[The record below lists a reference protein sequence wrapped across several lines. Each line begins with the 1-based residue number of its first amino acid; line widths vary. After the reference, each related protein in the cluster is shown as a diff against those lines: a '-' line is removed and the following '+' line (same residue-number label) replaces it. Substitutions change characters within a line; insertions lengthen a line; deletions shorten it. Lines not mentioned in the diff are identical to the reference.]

1 MGAPFHALAQG
12 DLVAAAEG
20 AAVFMIP
27 VYVLNLARSPERRA
41 FMAEGLGR
49 AGVVAEFVAAVDGRA
64 CRSTRPRRALSA
76 AETAL
81 ILSHRK
87 AWRRFLS
94 GPTEFAVVLEDDA
107 HVGEGF
113 AALLSA
119 DWRGLDFDLVKLET
133 LSHLAWIARSG
144 PSIAGRSLRRLGAE
158 HLASAGY
165 LISRAGAR
173 KVLAATRPL
182 AEPVDHSLFGRDA
195 TFERRV
201 RAYQLFPAIVMQD
214 NLLPDPAARRG
225 IATTLHESDRAR
237 LAAATKRAKPRGLK
251 RLAREAGRLYEQARR
266 ILRLWPTMR
275 RQRVPFR

>member
-1 MGAPFHALAQG
+1 
-12 DLVAAAEG
+12 
-20 AAVFMIP
+20 MIP

-41 FMAEGLGR
+41 FMAEGLAR
-49 AGVVAEFVAAVDGRA
+49 AGVVPEFVAAVDGRA
-64 CRSTRPRRALSA
+64 CRSPQTLSA

-87 AWRRFLS
+87 AWRRFLR
-94 GPTEFAVVLEDDA
+94 GPAEFAVVLEDDT
-107 HVGEGF
+107 HIGEGF
-113 AALLSA
+113 AALLGA

-133 LSHLAWIARSG
+133 LSDLAWIARSG
-144 PSIAGRSLRRLGAE
+144 PSIAGRTLRRLGAE

-182 AEPVDHSLFGRDA
+182 AEPVDHTLFGRDA
-195 TFERRV
+195 IFGRRV
-201 RAYQLFPAIVMQD
+201 RAYQLFPAIVVQD
-214 NLLPDPAARRG
+214 NLLPDAAARRG
-225 IATTLHESDRAR
+225 IATTLHDSDRTKF
-237 LAAATKRAKPRGLK
+237 AAAAKRAKPRRLK
-251 RLAREAGRLYEQARR
+251 RLAREAGRLYQQARR

>member
-1 MGAPFHALAQG
+1 
-12 DLVAAAEG
+12 
-20 AAVFMIP
+20 MIP

-41 FMAEGLGR
+41 FMAEGLAR
-49 AGVVAEFVAAVDGRA
+49 AGVTPEFVAAVDGRA
-64 CRSTRPRRALSA
+64 CRSARPPRALSA

-87 AWRRFLS
+87 AWRRFLR
-94 GPTEFAVVLEDDA
+94 GPGELAVVLEDDA

-119 DWRGLDFDLVKLET
+119 DWRGLNFDLVKLET
-133 LSHLAWIARSG
+133 LSHRAWIARSG

-165 LISRAGAR
+165 LISRAGAH
-173 KVLAATRPL
+173 KVLTATRAL

-195 TFERRV
+195 IFERRV
-201 RAYQLFPAIVMQD
+201 RVYQLFPAIVVQD
-214 NLLPDPAARRG
+214 NLLPDAAARRG
-225 IATTLHESDRAR
+225 IATTLHESDRLA
-237 LAAATKRAKPRGLK
+237 LAATAKRSKPRGLQ
-251 RLAREAGRLYEQARR
+251 RLAREARRLFEQMRR
-266 ILRLWPTMR
+266 VLRLGPTMR